1 MSDTLS
7 FTSVVLKKFSRS
19 HKGGVADFA
28 SSLNNRVCSVMGWT
42 IGAGNTGV
50 DLEGE
55 LHASSMILTPKESG
69 LAKHKLELDIQSVSG
84 FEAVRFEAEGKK
96 GKGFRYEI
104 HFKIKFAS
112 KDACRDLER
121 YMLTMGEGKGTL
133 QVSYVKQTEM
143 ELTDEKQERLISE
156 SQAKDTEG
164 DD

>member
-7 FTSVVLKKFSRS
+7 FTSAVLKSFSRS
-19 HKGGVADFA
+19 HKGGVANFA
-28 SSLNNRVCSVMGWT
+28 SSLNNRVSAVMGWG
-42 IGAGNTGV
+42 IGSGNTSV
-50 DLEGE
+50 SLEGE
-55 LHASSMILTPKESG
+55 LHASSMILTPKEAG
-69 LAKHKLELDIQSVSG
+69 LAKHKLEMDIQSVTG

-104 HFKIKFAS
+104 HFKVKFAS

-143 ELTDEKQERLISE
+143 DLTDSQERLISE